1 MTVTQFLAL
10 VRPRIG
16 DVAKVTYDDNELL
29 GYLNDAIIQLSLERI
44 NAKDPQMVA
53 EATVVPGTTVIP
65 DGFTSFAGQYPV
77 YFSGGKVVSLDGTT
91 TSRIIRYFAIK
102 SRLEDLTDTIPFGD
116 EAVPV
121 LLNYCVTAA
130 AARVGANAETEGV
143 LTQRSTGAV
152 QGANSAIGRMMN
164 MGTQQGNGKNA

>member
-65 DGFTSFAGQYPV
+65 DGSTSFAGQYPV
-77 YFSGGKVVSLDGTT
+77 YFSGGKVV
-91 TSRIIRYFAIK
+91 
-102 SRLEDLTDTIPFGD
+102 P
-116 EAVPV
+116 
-121 LLNYCVTAA
+121 
-130 AARVGANAETEGV
+130 
-143 LTQRSTGAV
+143 
-152 QGANSAIGRMMN
+152 
-164 MGTQQGNGKNA
+164 